1 MLASIKAL
9 DSPVGIMAEKT
20 NICLVG
26 FMGTGKSSAG
36 KLVAQQLGKQYIE
49 TDAIIEEKAG
59 KSIPEI
65 FSEDGELHFRELE
78 IETIREAASNVDTV
92 FSLGGGAVLNQIN
105 IMYMRQSS
113 VIISLTARPEVI
125 FQRISKDGKE
135 KRPLL
140 AKADPMQEIEK
151 LLATRAPFYAAATDL
166 IIETSDNEIDAIV
179 AQIINLYDEYK
190 GSN

>member
-1 MLASIKAL
+1 MLASIKTL
-9 DSPVGIMAEKT
+9 DPSVVTMVDKT

-26 FMGTGKSSAG
+26 FMGTGKSTAG
-36 KLVAQQLGKQYIE
+36 KIVAQQLGKRYIE

-65 FSEDGELHFRELE
+65 FSEDGELRFRELE
-78 IETIREAASNVDTV
+78 IETIHEASSNVDTV

-105 IMYMRQSS
+105 VMYMRQSS
-113 VIISLTARPEVI
+113 VIICLTARPDVI
-125 FQRISKDGKE
+125 FQRISNDGKE

-140 AKADPMQEIEK
+140 AKDDPLQEIKK

-166 IIETSDNEIDAIV
+166 IIETSDNDVDDIV
-179 AQIINLYDEYK
+179 AQIINLYEEYK